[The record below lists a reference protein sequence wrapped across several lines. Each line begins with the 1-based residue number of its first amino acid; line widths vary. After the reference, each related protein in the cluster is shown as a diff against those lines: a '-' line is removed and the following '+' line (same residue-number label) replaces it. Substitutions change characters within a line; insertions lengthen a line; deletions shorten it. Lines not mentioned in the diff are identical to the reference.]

1 MKMEN
6 AGSGNTGL
14 QFTENDQ
21 MKSAQDQ
28 IFDNLLQAPLS
39 EEGFDQLLA
48 IIDER
53 QRADIAGELVREN
66 PNRQPGDVPVSE
78 PLVQVAD

>member
-39 EEGFDQLLA
+39 EEGFDQLLT

-78 PLVQVAD
+78 LLVQVAD